1 MLDSPVPPP
10 GPPGPFGTMAW
21 LRATVSRFAEGETH
35 ARRRALVEAR
45 LAALDPAAL
54 QVAARAAARASGGDA
69 TGGDAML
76 RGGDATGGGATGS
89 GVPREYLPVA
99 VLAAATGVD
108 GDVVDDVRTVAAAYQ
123 PGTDAP
129 GADEALRRLLE
140 RLPAG
145 DEEAVAQHVALLVQA
160 CEATAAL
167 IRGDDPPVPS
177 TKRLDADGSVIV
189 VDLAGRPFGEGR
201 RACPAKEYALALAE
215 GVNDVR

>member
-1 MLDSPVPPP
+1 MLDYPVPSP

-21 LRATVSRFAEGETH
+21 LRATVCRFAEGETH
-35 ARRRALVEAR
+35 ARRRALIEAR

-54 QVAARAAARASGGDA
+54 RAAAR
-69 TGGDAML
+69 THE
-76 RGGDATGGGATGS
+76 
-89 GVPREYLPVA
+89 GVPREYVPVA

-129 GADEALRRLLE
+129 GADEALQRLLD
-140 RLPAG
+140 RLPPG

-177 TKRLDADGSVIV
+177 TKRLDPHGNLISHRSRGTAVRRGTAGLPGPGACAGAGGGSQRCS
-189 VDLAGRPFGEGR
+189 LT
-201 RACPAKEYALALAE
+201 CTHPAI
-215 GVNDVR
+215 R

>member
-1 MLDSPVPPP
+1 MLDYPVPPP

-21 LRATVSRFAEGETH
+21 LRATVSRFAEGESH

-45 LAALDPAAL
+45 LAALDPAEL
-54 QVAARAAARASGGDA
+54 RAAAA
-69 TGGDAML
+69 THE
-76 RGGDATGGGATGS
+76 
-89 GVPREYLPVA
+89 GVPRAYVPVA
-99 VLAAATGVD
+99 VLAAATGAD

-177 TKRLDADGSVIV
+177 TKRLDPDGNVIV
-189 VDLAGRPFGEGR
+189 VDLTGRPFGEGR
-201 RACPAKEYALALAE
+201 RACPAREHALALAE

>member
-1 MLDSPVPPP
+1 MLDHPVPPP

-35 ARRRALVEAR
+35 ARRRALIEAR

-54 QVAARAAARASGGDA
+54 RAAAR
-69 TGGDAML
+69 THE
-76 RGGDATGGGATGS
+76 
-89 GVPREYLPVA
+89 GVPREYVPVA
-99 VLAAATGVD
+99 VLAAATGVE

-129 GADEALRRLLE
+129 GADEALQRLLD
-140 RLPAG
+140 RLPPG
-145 DEEAVAQHVALLVQA
+145 DDEAVAQHVALLVQA

-177 TKRLDADGSVIV
+177 TKRLDPDGNVLVIS
-189 VDLAGRPFGEGR
+189 LEGRPFGEGR
-201 RACPAKEYALALAE
+201 RACPARAHALALAE
-215 GVNDVR
+215 GVNGVR

>member
-1 MLDSPVPPP
+1 MLDYPVPPP

-35 ARRRALVEAR
+35 ARRRALIEAR

-54 QVAARAAARASGGDA
+54 REAARAHDPHEY
-69 TGGDAML
+69 
-76 RGGDATGGGATGS
+76 
-89 GVPREYLPVA
+89 VPVI
-99 VLAAATGVD
+99 VLAAATGVA

-129 GADEALRRLLE
+129 GADDALRRLLE

-177 TKRLDADGSVIV
+177 TKRLDPDGKVIV
-189 VDLAGRPFGEGR
+189 VDLTRRPFGEGR
-201 RACPAKEYALALAE
+201 RACPAREHALALAE
-215 GVNDVR
+215 GVSDVR